1 MPGGGNSLEKVL
13 PPGSFINNII
23 SAAKTALLSGSQAR
37 EYQKNIETT
46 FKTQRIMNLR
56 NKILITL
63 FALGT
68 IFWGCDSLIFDDLS
82 DCPQGVYVKFYS
94 MTPCASDSTFIGS
107 VASLTLFAFDE
118 NEKLVTS
125 VTQNNVTL
133 SRDYT
138 VLIPV
143 SDGNFTF
150 LAWAGI
156 DDKFILSSFTN
167 GTTTKKD
174 VMLTLKSTSGVAAN
188 LKGTKV
194 WQGESP
200 AVHLPNPAET
210 ASFYEYTAVNLQEV
224 TNRLELIVEFDK
236 ATMKDY
242 DLQKIQAEVSSGN
255 GILKIDG
262 SMPPKQTSLA
272 YPSSDATFN
281 DNVATWHYNLLDLK
295 TGYDNKLN
303 IFYGDLIAMILLAAQ
318 NGQANLDCDND
329 FTVKVVVKDY
339 CVECWTHFSC
349 SIYVNDW
356 LVHSYSTDLGF

>member
-1 MPGGGNSLEKVL
+1 M
-13 PPGSFINNII
+13 
-23 SAAKTALLSGSQAR
+23 Q
-37 EYQKNIETT
+37 TT
-46 FKTQRIMNLR
+46 FKTQRMMNLR

-68 IFWGCDSLIFDDLS
+68 IFWGCDSLIYDDLA

-94 MTPCASDSTFIGS
+94 MTPCESDSTFLGS

-118 NEKLVTS
+118 NDKLVTT

-133 SRDYT
+133 SRDYS
-138 VLIPV
+138 VLMPV
-143 SDGNFTF
+143 SDGKFSF
-150 LAWAGI
+150 VAWAGV
-156 DDKFILSSFTN
+156 DDKFNLGTFAN

-174 VMLTLKSTSGVAAN
+174 VMLTLKATSGVAAN
-188 LKGTKV
+188 LNGTQV

-200 AVHLPNPAET
+200 LVFLPDPAVY
-210 ASFYEYTAVNLQEV
+210 ASFYEYTAVNLREV
-224 TNRLELIVEFDK
+224 TNRVELIVEFDK

-242 DLQKIQAEVSSGN
+242 DLEAIHAEVSSGN
-255 GILKIDG
+255 GTMRIDG
-262 SMPPKQTSLA
+262 SMPLNQNALV
-272 YPSSDATFN
+272 YPSSNSTFN

-295 TGYDNKLN
+295 TGYDNKLHIYYTGN
-303 IFYGDLIAMILLAAQ
+303 DEEGETVFNGDLIAMILLAAQ

-329 FTVKVVVKDY
+329 FTVKVVIKDY

-356 LVHSYSTDLGF
+356 LVHSYSTELGL